1 MWTKSEQKN
10 NEECE
15 CTKEKHKRKDNR
27 NVFGNPGYLSSVFPP
42 VPGVVFY
49 VFLGTTVVSTSLVGY
64 IQ

>member
-1 MWTKSEQKN
+1 MNKKIMRNAQK
-10 NEECE
+10 
-15 CTKEKHKRKDNR
+15 KRYNR